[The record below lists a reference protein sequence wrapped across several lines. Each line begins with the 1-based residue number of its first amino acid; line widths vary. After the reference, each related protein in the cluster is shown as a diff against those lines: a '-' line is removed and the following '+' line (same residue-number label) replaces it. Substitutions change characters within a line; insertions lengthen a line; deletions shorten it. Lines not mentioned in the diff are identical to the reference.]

1 MNVWI
6 RHFRSLFSPARASA
20 PMVPV
25 LLTQSGFQHGHPATS
40 PRSSAP
46 PITELDL
53 LRAFGCDV

>member
-6 RHFRSLFSPARASA
+6 RRFRSLFSPARAASV
-20 PMVPV
+20 VPV
-25 LLTQSGFQHGHPATS
+25 LLTQPSNQHGSPVTS

>member
-6 RHFRSLFSPARASA
+6 RRFRSLFSPVRAA

-25 LLTQSGFQHGHPATS
+25 LLNQSDHQHGLATS
-40 PRSSAP
+40 PRSGAP

>member
-6 RHFRSLFSPARASA
+6 RRFRSLLSPNRAA
-20 PMVPV
+20 VPMVPV
-25 LLTQSGFQHGHPATS
+25 LLTQSSSPAT
-40 PRSSAP
+40 PLRSSAP